1 MDGSDSEQEGFSIFS
16 KKARIKK
23 KEANVDQK
31 SKTVSTKTLNVK
43 DVDDRLS
50 FSDLGLNDWVV
61 KCVNS
66 MQIVNPTPVQVYLF
80 SCF

>member
-1 MDGSDSEQEGFSIFS
+1 MDGSDNEQEGFSIFS
-16 KKARIKK
+16 KKARLNK
-23 KEANVDQK
+23 KEAGVDQE

-61 KCVNS
+61 KCVNL

-80 SCF
+80 SCR